1 MVDIIKDGNVND
13 DGIINNKKVDDD
25 IHLIDF
31 LIVLAR
37 QKKII
42 LGSATFFGAAALLA
56 GLMMTPIFSGKAV
69 ILPPQQQQSFGVAAM
84 LGQIGGLSSGAGAL
98 AGLKNPNDIYV
109 GMLESRTIS
118 YALINKFKLLE
129 RYEVDTYSAAETK
142 LREKTTIISTKSGLI
157 SIQVE
162 DSDSKIAADMANVY
176 VEELAKLTRSL
187 AITEASRRRLFF
199 EKQLNSAKDGLV
211 QAEVAMKKMQENT
224 GVIQLD
230 GQVKEIIASMAQL
243 QANIAAKEVQL
254 AAMRSF
260 ATANNPGYQK
270 LQNEIIAL
278 NAQLNNIKKEKF
290 KKDGG
295 LMASSGEIPEV
306 GIEYVRV
313 LRDLKYNESIF
324 ELIAKQLELAK
335 IDEAKDSTAIQE
347 LDRAIPAERKSKPK
361 RLALLIGGIL
371 GGGFLGVLIA
381 LMREMYANS
390 RKDKTM
396 ENRWRD
402 LFSALRMR

>member
-1 MVDIIKDGNVND
+1 MVDIIKDSNVND
-13 DGIINNKKVDDD
+13 GGGLNNKKVDDE

-42 LGSATFFGAAALLA
+42 IGSATFFGAAALLA
-56 GLMMTPIFSGKAV
+56 GVMMTPIFSGKAV

-118 YALINKFKLLE
+118 YALINKFKLLD
-129 RYEVDTYSAAETK
+129 RYDVDTYSAAETK
-142 LREKTTIISTKSGLI
+142 LREKTNIISTKSGLI

-162 DSDSKIAADMANVY
+162 DSDPKVAASMANVY

-199 EKQLNSAKDGLV
+199 EKQLSSAKDGLV

-243 QANIAAKEVQL
+243 QGNIAAKEVQL

-260 ATANNPGYQK
+260 ATANNPEYQK

-290 KKDGG
+290 KRDGG
-295 LMASSGEIPEV
+295 LMASSSEIPEV
-306 GIEYVRV
+306 GVEYVRV
-313 LRDLKYNESIF
+313 LRDVKYNESIF
-324 ELIAKQLELAK
+324 ELIAKQFELAK

-371 GGGFLGVLIA
+371 GGGFFGVLIA
-381 LMREMYANS
+381 LMREMYENS
-390 RKDKTM
+390 RKDQTM
-396 ENRWRD
+396 AKRWRD
-402 LFSALRMR
+402 LSAALRMR

>member
-1 MVDIIKDGNVND
+1 MVDMIKDNNMNEN
-13 DGIINNKKVDDD
+13 GIINNEKIDDD

-37 QKKII
+37 RKKII
-42 LGSATFFGAAALLA
+42 FGSAIFFGAAALLA
-56 GLMMTPIFSGKAV
+56 GVLMTPIFTGRAV

-118 YALINKFKLLE
+118 YALINKFKLLD
-129 RYEVDTYSAAETK
+129 RYEVDTYSSAEKK
-142 LREKTTIISTKSGLI
+142 LREKTNIVNAKTGLI

-162 DSDSKIAADMANVY
+162 DSDPKIAADMANTY
-176 VEELAKLTRSL
+176 VEELAKLTRGL

-199 EKQLNSAKDGLV
+199 EGKLSSAKDELAK
-211 QAEVAMKKMQENT
+211 AEMAMKKMQQNT

-243 QANIAAKEVQL
+243 QANIASREVQL

-260 ATANNPGYQK
+260 ATSNNPEYQK
-270 LQNEIIAL
+270 LQNEISAL
-278 NAQLNNIKKEKF
+278 NGQLGNLKREKF

-295 LMASSGEIPEV
+295 IMTSSGEIPEV
-306 GIEYVRV
+306 GIEYIRV
-313 LRDLKYNESIF
+313 LRDVKYNESIF
-324 ELIAKQLELAK
+324 ELVAKQFELAK
-335 IDEAKDSTAIQE
+335 IDEAKDSTSIQE
-347 LDRAIPAERKSKPK
+347 LDRAIPAERKSKPM
-361 RLALLIGGIL
+361 RFVLLISGTL
-371 GGGFLGVLIA
+371 GGGIFGILIA
-381 LMREMYANS
+381 LFREMYVRS
-390 RKDKTM
+390 RKNKAM
-396 ENRWRD
+396 AKRWD
-402 LFSALRMR
+402 ELSIALRMR